1 MYLLESKGCK
11 LTSLADGQS
20 SLPLAMTSRMIRKL
34 SVSRKSTKVV
44 QLNEGFDVDFGLART
59 LLRREVQL

>member
-1 MYLLESKGCK
+1 
-11 LTSLADGQS
+11 
-20 SLPLAMTSRMIRKL
+20 
-34 SVSRKSTKVV
+34 VSRKSTKVV